1 MITIVNV
8 DKNVRERGVHEYEIK
23 INQKVI
29 TRFTH
34 KREESLKELFLMAA
48 LAVEASEKDGP
59 KEKVTFTPPRYDDVY
74 WQGIEWFENN
84 KMHI

>member
-8 DKNVRERGVHEYEIK
+8 DKNVRQRGAHEYEIK

-48 LAVEASEKDGP
+48 IAVEASEKDGP
-59 KEKVTFTPPRYDDVY
+59 KEKVKLYTPPRYDDVY
-74 WQGIEWFENN
+74 HEAMQMLINEW
-84 KMHI
+84 K